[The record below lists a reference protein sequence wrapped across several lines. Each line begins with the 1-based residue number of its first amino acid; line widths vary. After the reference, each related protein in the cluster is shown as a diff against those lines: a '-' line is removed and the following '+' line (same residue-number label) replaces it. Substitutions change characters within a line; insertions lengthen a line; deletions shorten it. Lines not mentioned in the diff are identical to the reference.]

1 MSSRAQ
7 NSRVIQKGFDDF
19 SKAINKYVIDS
30 LTDAAEELLVAVV
43 RHRTFTGFTGNTQ
56 TSYACGVYVNGSC
69 QNIILQQ
76 NWMESPRRL
85 KIQYGELVFLNNPYE
100 GEARATRGSVDTSQ
114 EYGQDTSVRFLLEH
128 KCPKDGWGLVMT
140 TGTEYSEF
148 LETINGFDVLTGTAE
163 ESYAIISK
171 SFKPMPAEWQ

>member
-1 MSSRAQ
+1 MSRAQ
-7 NSRVIQKGFDDF
+7 NNRVLQKGFDDF

-43 RHRTFTGFTGNTQ
+43 RNRTFTGFTGNTQ

-85 KIQYGELVFLNNPYE
+85 KIQYGELVFL
-100 GEARATRGSVDTSQ
+100 
-114 EYGQDTSVRFLLEH
+114 
-128 KCPKDGWGLVMT
+128 K
-140 TGTEYSEF
+140 
-148 LETINGFDVLTGTAE
+148 
-163 ESYAIISK
+163 
-171 SFKPMPAEWQ
+171 KPAQPGAA

>member
-7 NSRVIQKGFDDF
+7 NNRVIQKGFDDF

-30 LTDAAEELLVAVV
+30 LTDAAEELLVAVAKN
-43 RHRTFTGFTGNTQ
+43 RTFVGFTGNTQ
-56 TSYACGVYVNGSC
+56 TSYACGVYVNGNC

-76 NWMESPRRL
+76 NWQEPPRRL
-85 KIQYGELVFLNNPYE
+85 KIRYGELVYLENPYE
-100 GEARATRGSVDTSQ
+100 GEARATRGSVDTSP
-114 EYGQDTSVRFLLEH
+114 EYGQDTSVRFLLEF

-140 TGTEYSEF
+140 TGTEYSEI
-148 LETINGFDVLTGTAE
+148 LETINGADVLTATGE
-163 ESYAIISK
+163 ESYAIISR

>member
-1 MSSRAQ
+1 MSRAH
-7 NSRVIQKGFDDF
+7 NSRVLQKGFDDF

-43 RHRTFTGFTGNTQ
+43 RNRTFTGFTGNTQ

-76 NWMESPRRL
+76 NWLEPPRRL
-85 KIQYGELVFLNNPYE
+85 KVRYGELVFLENPYE
-100 GEARATRGSVDTSQ
+100 WVPRAVRGVAEVDSD
-114 EYGQDTSVRFLLEH
+114 YGQDTSVRFLLEH
-128 KCPKDGWGLVMT
+128 KCPKDGWGLVIT

-148 LETINGFDVLTGTAE
+148 LETIYGYDVLTATAE
-163 ESYAIISK
+163 EAYSIISK
-171 SFKPMPAEWQ
+171 SFKPMPSEWQ